1 MNTPAHILMGVALF
15 ARKDVKHSG
24 PAAAFGSVL
33 PDLSLYILAGVSL
46 FVLNIPAQRV
56 FGELY
61 FSPECQAV
69 FAVDNS
75 FILWGA
81 VLLGALLWNRRLAIA
96 FASAGLLHLAF
107 DFPLHHDDAR
117 RHFWPISDCVF
128 ESPFSYW
135 DSAHHAG
142 LVAPFGLFLV
152 LISAIV
158 IWRRW
163 QSWPVRVAVLLGCLA
178 EIWVVRQWLLFF

>member
-61 FSPECQAV
+61 FSPEWQAV
-69 FAVDNS
+69 FAIDNS
-75 FILWGA
+75 SILWGA
-81 VLLGALLWNRRLAIA
+81 VLVGALLWRRPLVVA
-96 FASAGLLHLAF
+96 FASA
-107 DFPLHHDDAR
+107 
-117 RHFWPISDCVF
+117 V
-128 ESPFSYW
+128 SPFRKP
-135 DSAHHAG
+135 G
-142 LVAPFGLFLV
+142 
-152 LISAIV
+152 
-158 IWRRW
+158 
-163 QSWPVRVAVLLGCLA
+163 A
-178 EIWVVRQWLLFF
+178 ETVRQTPGFCVKYPAMDAA

>member
-1 MNTPAHILMGVALF
+1 MNTPAHIMMGVALC
-15 ARKDVKHSG
+15 ARRDVRYSG
-24 PAAAFGSVL
+24 PAAAFGSLL
-33 PDLSLYILAGVSL
+33 PDLSLYLLAGVSL
-46 FVLNIPAQRV
+46 FVLNIPAQVV

-61 FSPECQAV
+61 FSPTWQAI

-75 FILWGA
+75 FIFWGA
-81 VLLGALLWNRRLAIA
+81 ALIGALLKNRPLVVA
-96 FASAGLLHLAF
+96 FASAGLLHLVF

-117 RHFWPISDCVF
+117 RHFWPISDWRF

-142 LVAPFGLFLV
+142 MVAPVGLLIV

-158 IWRRW
+158 ILRRW
-163 QSWPVRVAVLLGCLA
+163 QSWPVRIAVLLGCAA
-178 EIWVVRQWLLFF
+178 EVWVVRQWLLFF